1 MQLKVWDDG
10 LHRVAIGIGSTVAA
24 SMKIL
29 IGVATQPQT
38 KRVKDKGREI
48 QEEKTNTDTEGNNNS
63 F

>member
-1 MQLKVWDDG
+1 M
-10 LHRVAIGIGSTVAA
+10 AA

-63 F
+63 FRNPLKSAVRK